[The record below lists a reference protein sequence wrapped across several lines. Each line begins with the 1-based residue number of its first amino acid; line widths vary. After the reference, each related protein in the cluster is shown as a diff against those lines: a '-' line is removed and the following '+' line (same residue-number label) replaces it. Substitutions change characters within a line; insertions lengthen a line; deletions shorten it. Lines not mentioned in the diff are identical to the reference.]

1 MNEKEP
7 SLFTSFLIMLFVI
20 AIKILFVVVIPSFLL
35 SQVFHYFRLDVS
47 AIVISKVIISLWLI
61 SFIKFNTLNIDV
73 KEEQKQ

>member
-1 MNEKEP
+1 MNEKKP

-35 SQVFHYFRLDVS
+35 SQVFHYFRLDVN

>member
-35 SQVFHYFRLDVS
+35 SQVFHYFRLDVN

>member
-20 AIKILFVVVIPSFLL
+20 AIKILFVVVLPSFLL
-35 SQVFHYFRLDVS
+35 SQVCHYFRLDVS

>member
-47 AIVISKVIISLWLI
+47 TIVISKVIVSLWLI
-61 SFIKFNTLNIDV
+61 SFIKFNILNIDV